1 MHETSHHEHLNFST
15 RTNVQRVVH
24 IRTISVELKFSV
36 INVCLWLRSVFL
48 IIRLFWLFVFLD
60 LLVLDL
66 SYQHDYSLLLQ
77 YNSMP
82 NCYAVTFYYRRVIYF
97 FPLKK
102 VWNLLS
108 IFFMLSTSYRY
119 TNQTYVFMYLKHN
132 TKNYNFLLF
141 LYLFYFIKIYVHLNK
156 IRESFNE
163 KIHQKC

>member
-1 MHETSHHEHLNFST
+1 MRGWLSIIIHYVGEHHAWNVTSRTFEFYYTYKCTAYISFAFFGCLCFRLVGT
-15 RTNVQRVVH
+15 RP
-24 IRTISVELKFSV
+24 
-36 INVCLWLRSVFL
+36 FL
-48 IIRLFWLFVFLD
+48 H
-60 LLVLDL
+60 
-66 SYQHDYSLLLQ
+66 QHDYSLLLQ

-141 LYLFYFIKIYVHLNK
+141 LYLFYFIKIYVHFKK